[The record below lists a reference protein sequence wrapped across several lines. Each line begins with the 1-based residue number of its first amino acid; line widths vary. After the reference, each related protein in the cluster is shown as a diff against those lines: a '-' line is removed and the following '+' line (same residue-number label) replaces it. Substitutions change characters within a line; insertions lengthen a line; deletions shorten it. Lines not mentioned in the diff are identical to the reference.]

1 MLFRYFVFASKC
13 ERVVGIHLGN
23 GISYTVAFAVYEKK
37 CCQNTPYLGNGIS
50 YTVVFAVYE
59 KKCCQNTPYLQIHV
73 MIYAVAIV

>member
-13 ERVVGIHLGN
+13 ERVVGIH
-23 GISYTVAFAVYEKK
+23 
-37 CCQNTPYLGNGIS
+37 LGNGIS